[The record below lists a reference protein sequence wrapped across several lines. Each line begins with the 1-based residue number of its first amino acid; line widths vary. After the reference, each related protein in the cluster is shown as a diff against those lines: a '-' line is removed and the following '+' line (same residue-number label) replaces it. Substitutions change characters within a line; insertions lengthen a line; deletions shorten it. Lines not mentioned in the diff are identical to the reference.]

1 MLRSWLPV
9 IAWPLETRRDK
20 TTAAGTKAAISGPLR
35 AELVAHGF
43 VDADAVDRT
52 VAENE

>member
-1 MLRSWLPV
+1 M
-9 IAWPLETRRDK
+9 ETRRDK

-43 VDADAVDRT
+43 VDADAVE
-52 VAENE
+52 VEPAPAPANE